1 MRRSKR
7 ISDGPDNNIASG
19 KRSELLAAEYLIGQG
34 CYVYTPF
41 IEQGPVDIIA
51 LDKNGVFHYF
61 DVKTL
66 SRRSDDSIISRTL
79 TDLQR
84 KLGVQLLYVC
94 LETHDVHKYPHHF
107 NRHTAPKNS
116 AQNAANRR
124 FNGEKPATISE
135 LLHPESSQTDQ
146 SLPEAS

>member
-1 MRRSKR
+1 MRRSKK
-7 ISDGPDNNIASG
+7 ISDGPDNN
-19 KRSELLAAEYLIGQG
+19 LAAEYLIGQG

>member
-19 KRSELLAAEYLIGQG
+19 KRSELIAAEYLIGQG

-146 SLPEAS
+146 SSSEAS

>member
-1 MRRSKR
+1 MRRSKK

-19 KRSELLAAEYLIGQG
+19 KRSELLAAEYLIGKG

>member
-1 MRRSKR
+1 MRRSKK

-107 NRHTAPKNS
+107 NRHNAPKNS

>member
-19 KRSELLAAEYLIGQG
+19 KRSELIAAEYLIGQS